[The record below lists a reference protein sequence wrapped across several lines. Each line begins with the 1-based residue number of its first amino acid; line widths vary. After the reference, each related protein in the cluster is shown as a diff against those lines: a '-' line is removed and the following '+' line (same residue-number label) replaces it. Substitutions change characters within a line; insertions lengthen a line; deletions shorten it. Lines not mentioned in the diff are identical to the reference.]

1 MERVKLNVIE
11 KESITSLQFKG
22 CDVLADQGAKK
33 LREQDLHRAM
43 LLGNAYKNKVK
54 IIFES
59 IAGLNM
65 VNTTIWATT
74 DKNVVLKGGLLIPI
88 CCIMEV
94 VC

>member
-1 MERVKLNVIE
+1 MERVKLNVID
-11 KESITSLQFKG
+11 KESIKGLQFKSAEVLP
-22 CDVLADQGAKK
+22 DVNSQKI
-33 LREQDLHRAM
+33 RANELYRGM
-43 LLGNAYKNKVK
+43 LLGNAHKSKVK

-88 CCIMEV
+88 CSILEV
-94 VC
+94 IC